1 MKDWI
6 TVFAIVYITLVLMI
20 PCVPT
25 YLLVFED
32 LREARRKA
40 AQKAAAEA
48 SAEGAAAPQ
57 A

>member
-6 TVFAIVYITLVLMI
+6 QALAIIYITVLLTI

-25 YLLVFED
+25 YLLLFED
-32 LREARRKA
+32 WREARRKA

-48 SAEGAAAPQ
+48 AAEGAAAPQ

>member
-6 TVFAIVYITLVLMI
+6 TVFVIVYITLVLMI